1 MTEEEKLQADN
12 QGTALPAGEQ
22 PGAVPEQTAAAAPVN
37 QAPATAP
44 EPPQPVQPGTQP
56 EPGIVQDQPLHY
68 PAGTAEPIQ
77 GKEDGDGNFEPSIGY
92 IEVADEVISIV
103 ASLAACDVAGV
114 VGMSTGFREGIS
126 KFFGKSNLAKGVRIK
141 MEGKTVNL
149 FVYVI
154 VAYGT
159 NIPEVGLKIQKR
171 VKEAVENMTEYEVN
185 YVDVHVEGVERRK
198 KSVLEKSLEEEA
210 EEDQAPA
217 PKL

>member
-1 MTEEEKLQADN
+1 MTEEEKLQGTEP
-12 QGTALPAGEQ
+12 GTALPTGAQ
-22 PGAVPEQTAAAAPVN
+22 PGTGPELTPSAAPVPREQVQPEPETAPEQT
-37 QAPATAP
+37 
-44 EPPQPVQPGTQP
+44 QP
-56 EPGIVQDQPLHY
+56 
-68 PAGTAEPIQ
+68 AEPVAPPGPAPDQ
-77 GKEDGDGNFEPSIGY
+77 KDEEENFEPSIGY

-103 ASLAACDVAGV
+103 ASLAACDVSGV

-171 VKEAVENMTEYEVN
+171 VKEAVESMTEYEVN

-210 EEDQAPA
+210 EEGQVPA
-217 PKL
+217 LKL

>member
-1 MTEEEKLQADN
+1 MTDEDKLKAMSP
-12 QGTALPAGEQ
+12 GTALPAGEQ
-22 PGAVPEQTAAAAPVN
+22 LETAQTQPPVSAPEQPAIVPPETRAATKTETD
-37 QAPATAP
+37 Q
-44 EPPQPVQPGTQP
+44 
-56 EPGIVQDQPLHY
+56 VQDQPLRY
-68 PAGTAEPIQ
+68 SAGDSEPLTD
-77 GKEDGDGNFEPSIGY
+77 KETEDANFEPGIGY

-103 ASLAACDVAGV
+103 ASLAACDVTGV

-171 VKEAVENMTEYEVN
+171 VKEAVESMTEYEVN
-185 YVDVHVEGVERRK
+185 YVDVHVEGVERRQ
-198 KSVLEKSLEEEA
+198 KSILEKSLEEEA
-210 EEDQAPA
+210 EESQIPV